1 MQQDLMLLG
10 NLSRICK
17 ISLGG
22 HKGILRGV
30 RSRRH
35 QMTLTSHG
43 RNLRKEPLLASAAP
57 YIFTTPRRG
66 EPRRK
71 RPMAAFFVS
80 VVPCVFRFLLV
91 CRISCSV
98 GPRAV
103 IPLSSSS
110 STAERHR
117 RTKGDPRW
125 TTTRKNC
132 WSSMPPNAIC
142 QSRRTTPPRCDQA
155 LCRWAR
161 RNSPGVCPLQR
172 LKARWKASAEA
183 KPSR

>member
-1 MQQDLMLLG
+1 MEQG
-10 NLSRICK
+10 YCASKARSIPPRYRK
-17 ISLGG
+17 GG
-22 HKGILRGV
+22 STFLRRG
-30 RSRRH
+30 S
-35 QMTLTSHG
+35 
-43 RNLRKEPLLASAAP
+43 P

-132 WSSMPPNAIC
+132 WSSMPPNATC
-142 QSRRTTPPRCDQA
+142 RSRRTTPPRCDQA